1 MDKKTLLSFIDRY
14 ITGQSDKIENQ
25 KLSEFYESYEHNND
39 AQAHMRENKDLETN
53 ILNKIQFSISN
64 KPPITPV
71 VRLFKRSQLVAA
83 SLLFIGFSTATYLY
97 FNPTTNAE
105 VLAKISN
112 KTKADDLNPAK
123 NMAVLTLANHTQIL
137 LDESSNGEI
146 AVESGISITKTA
158 NGELVYK
165 VKNSLKK
172 QGNETP
178 KFNTITTPKGGKFN
192 VLLPDGS
199 LVMLNAASSLTYPI
213 YFSKNERRVNFTG
226 EAYFEIAKQTD
237 HNHKRIPFFV
247 QSKEQV
253 VEVLGTHFNINS
265 YDNEDYVKTTLLE
278 GSVKVINIESK
289 KEPKFLKPG
298 QQAITK
304 IGSEETKIIKA
315 DAGQTVAWKDGYFM
329 FKNSNIKEIANE
341 LERWYDVEIDYSEQ
355 MAFDNITGYIAR
367 NVKISNVLRMLEL
380 SGIVSYEIKG
390 RKIIL
395 KAS

>member
-1 MDKKTLLSFIDRY
+1 MVKK
-14 ITGQSDKIENQ
+14 
-25 KLSEFYESYEHNND
+25 
-39 AQAHMRENKDLETN
+39 
-53 ILNKIQFSISN
+53 
-64 KPPITPV
+64 
-71 VRLFKRSQLVAA
+71 SQLAA
-83 SLLFIGFSTATYLY
+83 AIILFLGFSTATYLY
-97 FNPTTNAE
+97 LNPTANAN

-112 KTKADDLNPAK
+112 KTKADELNPAK
-123 NMAVLTLANHTQIL
+123 NMAVLTLANHSQIL

-172 QGNETP
+172 QLGESQ
-178 KFNTITTPKGGKFN
+178 KFNTISTPKGGKFN

-213 YFSKNERRVNFTG
+213 YFSKKERRVNFTG
-226 EAYFEIAKQTD
+226 EAYFEIAKQID

-278 GSVKVINIESK
+278 GSVKIINKESK
-289 KEPKFLKPG
+289 KDAKFLKPG

-315 DAGQTVAWKDGYFM
+315 DPGQTVAWKEGYFM

-355 MAFDNITGYIAR
+355 MAFDNITGYISR